1 MGDAIRT
8 RWITTWHAVVVWC
21 LLARVTAALVYFALV
36 PALRRALRR
45 QTRHAAEPA

>member
-8 RWITTWHAVVVWC
+8 LWITTWHTVVVWC
-21 LLARVTAALVYFALV
+21 LLAPVAASLFYFALV
-36 PALRRALRR
+36 PALRR